1 MKEEDLQTSEHPER
15 QNVYSDVD
23 CNITLFPLPAFQF
36 QLPLSEVERRTLWV
50 TVWHSDMFG
59 RNDFLG
65 ELMLPLQGQIFDDPS
80 PRWYGLQDRVRIHVK
95 NGADL
100 ESLSLGI
107 HNAIMVV
114 G

>member
-1 MKEEDLQTSEHPER
+1 M
-15 QNVYSDVD
+15 
-23 CNITLFPLPAFQF
+23 
-36 QLPLSEVERRTLWV
+36 

-100 ESLSLGI
+100 EWKIHYLGKCDRGGWVYLSFFLFLPSAILVELGR
-107 HNAIMVV
+107 
-114 G
+114 

>member
-1 MKEEDLQTSEHPER
+1 MSLK
-15 QNVYSDVD
+15 
-23 CNITLFPLPAFQF
+23 FQF

-80 PRWYGLQDRVRIHVK
+80 PRWYGLQDRVRMHCCLI
-95 NGADL
+95 
-100 ESLSLGI
+100 
-107 HNAIMVV
+107 
-114 G
+114 

>member
-1 MKEEDLQTSEHPER
+1 MSVLLHSNKCMVAEHSSQPVSEPRENPFGNCCENINAISLQ
-15 QNVYSDVD
+15 
-23 CNITLFPLPAFQF
+23 FQF

-80 PRWYGLQDRVRIHVK
+80 PRWYGLQDRVRIHCCLIW
-95 NGADL
+95 GTFT
-100 ESLSLGI
+100 GP
-107 HNAIMVV
+107 
-114 G
+114 